1 MRKKVSKSLEE
12 RKNGYL
18 YSAHHPGWVKRNKVP
33 AEFGD
38 DDLKRIILFYV
49 FNTPCEQ
56 LSTSSIPLKDY
67 GWTKTVWQNNALKDL
82 LFSVAEL
89 KRDETFVVAKNVYDM
104 KDACQTAKLA
114 GKFQNQRDVERIAI
128 YKPANYPEFMAVFYH
143 IRNALAHGRLAMYKH
158 GEDVIF
164 ALEDGVK
171 KGDKFQIRSRMVLK
185 KSTLLQWIKIIENG
199 PIAADLKSCKND
211 T

>member
-1 MRKKVSKSLEE
+1 MRKKTVKSVEE
-12 RKNGYL
+12 RANGIL
-18 YSAHHPGWVKRNKVP
+18 YSSHYPGWIKRNRVP

-56 LSTSSIPLKDY
+56 LSSSSIPLLNY
-67 GWTKTVWQNNALKDL
+67 GWSKTVWQNNALKER
-82 LFSVAEL
+82 LFNAAAL
-89 KRDETFVVAKNVYDM
+89 KRNETFVVAKNVYDM
-104 KDACQTAKLA
+104 KDACKIAKLA
-114 GKFQNQRDVERIAI
+114 DKFQNQREVERISI
-128 YKPANYPEFMAVFYH
+128 YKPTNYPEFMAVFYH

-164 ALEDGVK
+164 VLEDGVK
-171 KGDKFQIRSRMVLK
+171 KGDKFQVRSRMVLK
-185 KSTLLQWIKIIENG
+185 KSTLLKWIEIIENG
-199 PIAADLKSCKND
+199 PQKA

>member
-1 MRKKVSKSLEE
+1 MRSKVSKSLEE

-38 DDLKRIILFYV
+38 NDLKRIILFYV

-67 GWTKTVWQNNALKDL
+67 GWTKTVWQNNVLKDQ
-82 LFSVAEL
+82 LFDVAKL
-89 KRDETFVVAKNVYDM
+89 KRNKTFAVAKIVYDM
-104 KDACQTAKLA
+104 KDTCQKVDLA
-114 GKFQNQRDVERIAI
+114 GKFQEHRDVERIAI
-128 YKPANYPEFMAVFYH
+128 YKPSNYPEFMAIFYH

-158 GEDVIF
+158 GEGIVFI
-164 ALEDGVK
+164 LEDGVK
-171 KGDKFQIRSRMVLK
+171 RGDRFQVRSRMVLK
-185 KSTLLQWIKIIENG
+185 KRTLLKWIDIIESG
-199 PIAADLKSCKND
+199 PQTQNESDKD
-211 T
+211 

>member
-33 AEFGD
+33 TEFGD

-67 GWTKTVWQNNALKDL
+67 GWSKTVWQNNILKDQ
-82 LFSVAEL
+82 LFNVAKL
-89 KRDETFVVAKNVYDM
+89 KRNETFAIAKNVYDI
-104 KDACQTAKLA
+104 KHVCQKVDLA
-114 GKFQNQRDVERIAI
+114 GKFQEHRDVERIAI
-128 YKPANYPEFMAVFYH
+128 YKPSNYPEFMAVFYH

-158 GEDVIF
+158 SEGIIF
-164 ALEDGVK
+164 ILEDGVR
-171 KGDKFQIRSRMVLK
+171 KGDRFQVRSRMVIK
-185 KSTLLQWIKIIENG
+185 KSTLLKWIDIIEAGPQLQNG
-199 PIAADLKSCKND
+199 FGKN
-211 T
+211 

>member
-1 MRKKVSKSLEE
+1 MKKKIKKTAEE

-18 YSAHHPGWVKRNKVP
+18 YSSHHPGWVKRNRVP

-56 LSTSSIPLKDY
+56 LSSSSIPLQNY

-114 GKFQNQRDVERIAI
+114 GKFQNQRDFERIAI